1 MTLQR
6 IVAVEAAALPALVVG
21 WAVAAAC
28 SHAGPLALLRAFSAV
43 QVAGS
48 FAVVVAADT
57 WAACV
62 DSPLHDFAV
71 VVVVVV
77 AAFAG
82 P

>member
-6 IVAVEAAALPALVVG
+6 IVAVETAASPAWVVG
-21 WAVAAAC
+21 LAVAAAC
-28 SHAGPLALLRAFSAV
+28 SHAGPLALLHAFSAV

-48 FAVVVAADT
+48 FAAVVAADT

-62 DSPLHDFAV
+62 GSPLRDF
-71 VVVVVV
+71 VVVVV